1 MQLEDRSTFLGL
13 DSNRLARWDL
23 RDPHGVVQ
31 EMASPIVSYVGGK
44 DYARGTKFNCMA
56 TSGNKKGRPL
66 GLLSCRSGT
75 GGSADNS
82 RMGYVQFR
90 CSAQ

>member
-13 DSNRLARWDL
+13 DTNRLARWDM

-44 DYARGTKFNCMA
+44 DYSRGTKFNCMA
-56 TSGNKKGRPL
+56 TSG
-66 GLLSCRSGT
+66 
-75 GGSADNS
+75 
-82 RMGYVQFR
+82 V
-90 CSAQ
+90 